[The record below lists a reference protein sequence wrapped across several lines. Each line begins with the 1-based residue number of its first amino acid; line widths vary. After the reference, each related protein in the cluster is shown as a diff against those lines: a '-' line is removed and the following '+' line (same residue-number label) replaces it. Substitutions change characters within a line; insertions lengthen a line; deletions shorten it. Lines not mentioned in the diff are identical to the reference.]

1 MNSNSSKELDIL
13 LSLPN
18 NHFKDLD
25 NTFGTLT
32 LSNQATLHK
41 TGWHH
46 AFALDLSYFLHSVW
60 FTSFGGRNY
69 NIPCCLMQQET
80 ETWILLTKECKTN
93 YNNIADLYSYFT
105 KGNELVFIWVF

>member
-46 AFALDLSYFLHSVW
+46 AFALDLSYFFAQCVVYKFWKQKLQHSLL
-60 FTSFGGRNY
+60 FDAKRNR
-69 NIPCCLMQQET
+69 NIDT
-80 ETWILLTKECKTN
+80 FNKR
-93 YNNIADLYSYFT
+93 
-105 KGNELVFIWVF
+105 V

>member
-80 ETWILLTKECKTN
+80 GT
-93 YNNIADLYSYFT
+93 
-105 KGNELVFIWVF
+105 